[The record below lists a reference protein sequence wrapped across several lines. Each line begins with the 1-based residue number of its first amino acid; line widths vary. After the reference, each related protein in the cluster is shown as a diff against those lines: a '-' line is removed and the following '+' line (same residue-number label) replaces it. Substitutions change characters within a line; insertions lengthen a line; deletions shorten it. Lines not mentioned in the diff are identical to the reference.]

1 MRVVQ
6 GRVIRYDE
14 VRGYGFVAPDEG
26 GDDVF
31 LHVNDLDFDK
41 RKLMVGAVVEFDT
54 EDGDRGPKASQVS
67 LVSTPTVQPQ
77 APQAVPQAVGGTTAM
92 SGAIPLQGPTIV
104 LPDTGAEDGDAVTER
119 QLTAEVTE
127 MLLGGVPTLSAEQV
141 VLTRQAVVALAKA
154 HGWVD
159 DLG

>member
-31 LHVNDLDFDK
+31 LHVNDLEFDK
-41 RKLMVGAVVEFDT
+41 RKLVVGAVVEFDT
-54 EDGDRGPKASQVS
+54 EEGDRGPKASQVT
-67 LVSTPTVQPQ
+67 LVSTPVAQTQL
-77 APQAVPQAVGGTTAM
+77 APAAAPANGTTAAM
-92 SGAIPLQGPTIV
+92 GVVPAGMPTIV
-104 LPDTGAEDGDAVTER
+104 LPDTGADDGDTVTNR

-127 MLLGGVPTLSAEQV
+127 MLLAGVPSLSAEQV

-154 HGWVD
+154 HGWVSD
-159 DLG
+159 PA

>member
-31 LHVNDLDFDK
+31 LHVNDLEFDK
-41 RKLMVGAVVEFDT
+41 RKLVVGAVVEFDI
-54 EDGDRGPKASQVS
+54 EEGDRGPKASQVT
-67 LVSTPTVQPQ
+67 LVSVPAVQPPS
-77 APQAVPQAVGGTTAM
+77 APVPAVNGTTSAAGGIPA
-92 SGAIPLQGPTIV
+92 GAPTIV
-104 LPDTGAEDGDAVTER
+104 LPDTGAEDGDTVTDR

-127 MLLGGVPTLSAEQV
+127 MLLASVPTLTAEQV
-141 VLTRQAVVALAKA
+141 VLTRQAVVALATA
-154 HGWVD
+154 HGWVSD
-159 DLG
+159 PA

>member
-41 RKLMVGAVVEFDT
+41 RKLVVGAVVEFDT
-54 EDGDRGPKASQVS
+54 EEGDRGPKASQVS
-67 LVSTPTVQPQ
+67 LVSTPAAQPQ
-77 APQAVPQAVGGTTAM
+77 AAAVPAMNGTTTP
-92 SGAIPLQGPTIV
+92 GAPLIV
-104 LPDTGAEDGDAVTER
+104 LPDTGADDGDAVTDR

-127 MLLGGVPTLSAEQV
+127 MLLAGVPTLTAEQV
-141 VLTRQAVVALAKA
+141 VLTRQAMVALAKA
-154 HGWVD
+154 HGWVESPA
-159 DLG
+159 

>member
-31 LHVNDLDFDK
+31 LHVNDLEFDK
-41 RKLMVGAVVEFDT
+41 RKLVVGAVVEFDT
-54 EDGDRGPKASQVS
+54 EEGDRGPKASQVT
-67 LVSTPTVQPQ
+67 LVSTPVAQ
-77 APQAVPQAVGGTTAM
+77 PQAVPVAAPANGAAAVLGGVPA
-92 SGAIPLQGPTIV
+92 APTIV
-104 LPDTGAEDGDAVTER
+104 LPDTGADDGDTVTGR

-127 MLLGGVPTLSAEQV
+127 MLLAGVPSLSAEQV
-141 VLTRQAVVALAKA
+141 VLTRQAVVALATA
-154 HGWVD
+154 HGWVSD
-159 DLG
+159 PA

>member
-31 LHVNDLDFDK
+31 LHVNDLEFDK
-41 RKLMVGAVVEFDT
+41 RKLVVGAVVEFDT
-54 EDGDRGPKASQVS
+54 EEGDRGPKASQVT
-67 LVSTPTVQPQ
+67 LVSTPVAQPQ
-77 APQAVPQAVGGTTAM
+77 TAPAAPTANGTAAVGVVPA
-92 SGAIPLQGPTIV
+92 AGPTIV
-104 LPDTGAEDGDAVTER
+104 LPDTGADEGDTVTNR

-127 MLLGGVPTLSAEQV
+127 MLLAGVPTLSAEQV
-141 VLTRQAVVALAKA
+141 VLTRQAVVALATA
-154 HGWVD
+154 HGWVTD
-159 DLG
+159 PA

>member
-1 MRVVQ
+1 MVQ

-41 RKLMVGAVVEFDT
+41 RKLVVGAVVEFET
-54 EDGDRGPKASQVS
+54 EEGDRGPKASQVT
-67 LVSTPTVQPQ
+67 LVSTPAAQPQ
-77 APQAVPQAVGGTTAM
+77 AAPIAVPVLNGTTAAA
-92 SGAIPLQGPTIV
+92 GAPMIV
-104 LPDTGAEDGDAVTER
+104 LPDTGADDGDAVTDR

-127 MLLGGVPTLSAEQV
+127 MLLAGVPTLTAEQV
-141 VLTRQAVVALAKA
+141 VLTRQAMVALAKA
-154 HGWVD
+154 HGWVETQA
-159 DLG
+159 

>member
-41 RKLMVGAVVEFDT
+41 RKLVVGAVVEFDT
-54 EDGDRGPKASQVS
+54 EEGDRGPKASQVS
-67 LVSTPTVQPQ
+67 LVSLPAVQPQ
-77 APQAVPQAVGGTTAM
+77 AVPAVAPAGGATPVAGV
-92 SGAIPLQGPTIV
+92 SAPAPTIV
-104 LPDTGAEDGDAVTER
+104 LPDTGADDGDSVTAR
-119 QLTAEVTE
+119 QLTAELTE
-127 MLLGGVPTLSAEQV
+127 MLLAGVPTLTAEQV

-154 HGWVD
+154 HGWVEEPA
-159 DLG
+159 

>member
-31 LHVNDLDFDK
+31 LHVNDLEFDK
-41 RKLMVGAVVEFDT
+41 RKLVVGAVVEFDT
-54 EDGDRGPKASQVS
+54 EEGDRGPKASQVT
-67 LVSTPTVQPQ
+67 LVSTPVAQPQ
-77 APQAVPQAVGGTTAM
+77 AFPVAAPANGAAAVLGVPAA
-92 SGAIPLQGPTIV
+92 PTIV
-104 LPDTGAEDGDAVTER
+104 LPDTGADDGDTVTAR

-127 MLLGGVPTLSAEQV
+127 MLLAGVPSLSAEQV
-141 VLTRQAVVALAKA
+141 VLTRQAVVALATA
-154 HGWVD
+154 HGWVSD
-159 DLG
+159 PA

>member
-31 LHVNDLDFDK
+31 LHVNDLEFDK
-41 RKLMVGAVVEFDT
+41 RRLVVGAVVEFDT
-54 EDGDRGPKASQVS
+54 EDGDRGPKASQVT
-67 LVSTPTVQPQ
+67 LVSTPVAQSQ
-77 APQAVPQAVGGTTAM
+77 AAPATPANGTPA
-92 SGAIPLQGPTIV
+92 PTIV
-104 LPDTGAEDGDAVTER
+104 LPDTGADDGDSVTGR

-127 MLLGGVPTLSAEQV
+127 MLLAGVPTLTAEQV
-141 VLTRQAVVALAKA
+141 VLTRQAVVALATA
-154 HGWVD
+154 HGWVSD
-159 DLG
+159 PA